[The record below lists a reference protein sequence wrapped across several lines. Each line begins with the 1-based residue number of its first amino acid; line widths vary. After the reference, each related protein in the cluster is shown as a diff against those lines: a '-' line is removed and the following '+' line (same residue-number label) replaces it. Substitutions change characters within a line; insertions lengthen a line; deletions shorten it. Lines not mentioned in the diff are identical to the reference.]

1 MQRRGVGGGDQKAA
15 QEPIVD
21 QKAAREPMVDLA
33 DNRLS
38 RCLPA
43 DNRPSRRLPADNVKF
58 ICARKQE
65 NTEHTYG
72 TIRPDLA
79 QKQDTL
85 EQKYK
90 PHLGPRDPKY
100 KSI

>member
-43 DNRPSRRLPADNVKF
+43 DNRPSRSLPADNVNL
-58 ICARKQE
+58 ICGV
-65 NTEHTYG
+65 NLDFTF
-72 TIRPDLA
+72 DLKGKGKASRA
-79 QKQDTL
+79 Q
-85 EQKYK
+85 
-90 PHLGPRDPKY
+90 
-100 KSI
+100 S

>member
-1 MQRRGVGGGDQKAA
+1 MFFNKSNKTHRSVTIFRQRAIQCNAGGWAGGDQKAA

-43 DNRPSRRLPADNVKF
+43 DNRPSRPLPADNVNL
-58 ICARKQE
+58 ICGV
-65 NTEHTYG
+65 NLDFTF
-72 TIRPDLA
+72 DLKGKGKASRA
-79 QKQDTL
+79 Q
-85 EQKYK
+85 
-90 PHLGPRDPKY
+90 
-100 KSI
+100 S